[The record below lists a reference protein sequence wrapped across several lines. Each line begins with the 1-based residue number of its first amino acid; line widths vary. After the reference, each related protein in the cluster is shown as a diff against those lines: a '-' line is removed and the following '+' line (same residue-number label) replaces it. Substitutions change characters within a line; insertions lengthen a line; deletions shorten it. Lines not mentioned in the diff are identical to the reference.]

1 MAYEQQIKDF
11 ILSKGA
17 AVVGIASAD
26 RLDNVPY
33 GRTAK
38 EIMPGAKSVI
48 VFGSRMPFGAVA
60 AKFKADKGN
69 VDARNVYGRYAHG
82 SAFTVHQ
89 MYITYITC
97 HFIENLTHATAM
109 PTMVGPISIGR
120 PFSHRHA
127 AVAAGLGEFSWQG
140 AVITPKYGP
149 RIRFGAIVT
158 NLELTPDPMY
168 EGPKLCDP
176 SKCHVCSEG
185 CPACALPKFEEN
197 KTRTWTVG
205 GKEYKVSDVD
215 VNACRVASYGLMKQF
230 GADKDYVKD
239 LHPTDEEL
247 QNAINEHIPAPG
259 SLTREPAWYCDKCV
273 VYCPV
278 GMEVYKKNGLI

>member
-1 MAYEQQIKDF
+1 MGYEQQIKDF
-11 ILSKGA
+11 VLSKGA
-17 AVVGIASAD
+17 TVVGIASAD

-60 AKFKADKGN
+60 AKFKADKGKTE
-69 VDARNVYGRYAHG
+69 ARNIYGRYAHG
-82 SAFTVHQ
+82 TAFSVQQ
-89 MYITYITC
+89 MAITYLTC
-97 HFIENLTHATAM
+97 HFIENLTHKTAM

-140 AVITPKYGP
+140 AVITPEYGP

-158 NLELTPDPMY
+158 NLELEPDPMY
-168 EGPKLCDP
+168 EGPHLCNP
-176 SKCHVCSEG
+176 ETCKICSEI
-185 CPACALPKFEEN
+185 CPAGAMPACGEG
-197 KTRTWTVG
+197 KTRKWIVG
-205 GKEYKVSDVD
+205 GKEYTIADVD
-215 VNACRVASYGLMKQF
+215 VNACRVAAYGLRKEF
-230 GADKDYVKD
+230 GGDKDYVTD
-239 LHPTDEEL
+239 LHPSDKDL
-247 QNAINEHIPAPG
+247 QNAINEHLPAPG

-278 GMEVYKKNGLI
+278 GLEVYKENGLL